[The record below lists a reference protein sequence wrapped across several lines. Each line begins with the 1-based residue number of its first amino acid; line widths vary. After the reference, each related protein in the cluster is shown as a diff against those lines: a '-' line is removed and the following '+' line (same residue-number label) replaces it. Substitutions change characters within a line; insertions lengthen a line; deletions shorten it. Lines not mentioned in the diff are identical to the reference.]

1 MLSKKAYTFAS
12 LFMQLLFA
20 ITSSKKQTTSI
31 NKLHKK
37 RVIKIEVSPY

>member
-1 MLSKKAYTFAS
+1 MLSKKAYTFES
-12 LFMQLLFA
+12 LFMQLLFV